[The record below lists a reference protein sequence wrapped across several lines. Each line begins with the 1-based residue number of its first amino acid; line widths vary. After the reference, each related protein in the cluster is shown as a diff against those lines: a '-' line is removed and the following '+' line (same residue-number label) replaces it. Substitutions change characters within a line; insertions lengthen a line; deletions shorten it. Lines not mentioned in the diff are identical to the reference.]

1 MGASEDSY
9 VEDEGV
15 NLKLLTSLS
24 YKVCSRKVW
33 KEREFEFSVVKV
45 RRGLVKTGEKF
56 VDLYS
61 RFKA

>member
-33 KEREFEFSVVKV
+33 KERVYESSVVKI
-45 RRGLVKTGEKF
+45 RRGLVKNW
-56 VDLYS
+56 
-61 RFKA
+61 